1 MPTGLYIRR
10 RREDN
15 FRKTYP
21 TPISA
26 IATEWLACMEEDLN
40 IPIKHARNGPE
51 FRVGP
56 QKIPVDGYSEYVY
69 HKI

>member
-10 RREDN
+10 RRDN
-15 FRKTYP
+15 NFKKTYP

-26 IATEWLACMEEDLN
+26 IATEWLATLEADLD
-40 IPIKHARNGPE
+40 IHIQHARNGPE

-56 QKIPVDGYSEYVY
+56 RKIPVDGFVKYV
-69 HKI
+69 